1 LDLLVNRHVDGLI
14 FIPQR
19 FSPTG
24 ASQNELVRLSRKGHA
39 IVSLGQIVEAN
50 SPSLD
55 SIVTDMSIGMRQA
68 IEHLLHLG
76 HRRIAYFGPPAGVA
90 EVRLQ
95 LFKSMLAE
103 HRVKA
108 DASLIF
114 RVDPTAEQGFRLA
127 ECVLERRSKPTAIVA
142 VNDMVAIGAMMA
154 LQEHGLTLPDDMSII
169 GIDDLPFASI
179 VRPTLTTIHQ
189 PKNELGRLAAK
200 RLLGRINREFCQ
212 YRVISLP
219 TRLIVRDS
227 TAHVPSRNS
236 KQ

>member
-1 LDLLVNRHVDGLI
+1 
-14 FIPQR
+14 
-19 FSPTG
+19 
-24 ASQNELVRLSRKGHA
+24 
-39 IVSLGQIVEAN
+39 
-50 SPSLD
+50 
-55 SIVTDMSIGMRQA
+55 MRQA

-179 VRPTLTTIHQ
+179 VRPTLSTIHQ